1 MIFFS
6 DFQPGAI
13 VSDGPSK
20 PISALL
26 VRWKS
31 GDEEALQAL
40 LPLVYDQLHR
50 LAHHYLRGERR
61 HHTLQSTALVHEAYL
76 RLVEKPLQ
84 LQNRSHFFAVAARLM
99 REILVDHARSR
110 RAAKR
115 DYRCNITLDEAAAL
129 PQRREIDVLALD
141 DALKTLSGLDSR
153 QGRIVELRFFG
164 GLSIEETSE
173 VIGISPATVKR
184 EWATARAWLHREI
197 RRTPKP

>member
-1 MIFFS
+1 VLFFS

-31 GDEEALQAL
+31 GDPEALQAL
-40 LPLVYDQLHR
+40 LPLVYEELRR
-50 LAHHYLRGERR
+50 LAHYYLRGERR
-61 HHTLQSTALVHEAYL
+61 RHTLQSTALVHEAYL

-84 LQNRSHFFAVAARLM
+84 LQNRAHFFAVAARLM

-115 DYRCNITLDEAAAL
+115 DFRCRITLDQAAAL
-129 PQRREIDVLALD
+129 PQRREIDVVALD
-141 DALKTLSGLDSR
+141 DALNALTGLDPR

-173 VIGISPATVKR
+173 AMGISPATVKR

-197 RRTPKP
+197 KGTTSP